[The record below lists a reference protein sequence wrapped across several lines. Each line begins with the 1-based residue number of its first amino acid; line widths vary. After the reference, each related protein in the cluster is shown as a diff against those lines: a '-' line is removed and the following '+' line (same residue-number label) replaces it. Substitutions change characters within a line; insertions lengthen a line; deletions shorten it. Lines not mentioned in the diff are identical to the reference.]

1 MVTIDEFYLCLKLG
15 IWHCG
20 QVTEWGK
27 VEKLSVADVVA
38 RKDYL
43 QQPLIK
49 KHLGT
54 GLYLLDLY
62 LLDMN
67 GKTGERIYMVV
78 IAVCHN
84 TLEHIQSVCYL
95 KVRNKVVLR
104 EFKQVVMMRR
114 IVSGQSPSL
123 VNSVTKSY
131 REYYKEQRIKS
142 PMQV

>member
-1 MVTIDEFYLCLKLG
+1 MITIDEFYLCLKLG
-15 IWHCG
+15 IWRHG
-20 QVTEWGK
+20 QVAEWGK
-27 VEKLSVADVVA
+27 VEKLPAAGTVA
-38 RKDYL
+38 RKDYWH
-43 QQPLIK
+43 QPLVK

-67 GKTGERIYMVV
+67 GKTGERTYMVV
-78 IAVCHN
+78 IAVCRN

-95 KVRNKVVLR
+95 KVENKTVLR

-131 REYYKEQRIKS
+131 REHHKEQRIKS